1 MPNFPTQLS
10 PVRTRN
16 SLKLE
21 IRATSGLNTSSRT
34 AKKSHLPGS
43 ISASRYSS
51 IRSRTRFPDR
61 RYGVC
66 TVLIPALGTRLVR
79 NGVEAEGRSWPRE
92 REGRPFSTSALAFSE
107 SWTEAV

>member
-1 MPNFPTQLS
+1 MPELS
-10 PVRTRN
+10 DTTIPVRTRN
-16 SLKLE
+16 SPKLRSTLLDRTE
-21 IRATSGLNTSSRT
+21 YMSRT

-43 ISASRYSS
+43 ISASRCSPLAAEPDS
-51 IRSRTRFPDR
+51 DR

-66 TVLIPALGTRLVR
+66 TLLIPALGTRLVR
-79 NGVEAEGRSWPRE
+79 NGVEATGRSWPRE